1 MVAGAAG
8 GAAEGVR
15 GATQAAVFAAFSFA
29 AASAVPFLSDAA
41 RARLSA
47 IGFGAPPL
55 LILAFATVLG
65 AAALWQL
72 GRLGYFRPLPGPTL
86 RPAIRAAALLA
97 LPLILADAFFPLPAA
112 INHPW
117 PEAWLYYPMA
127 AVPEAVL
134 SLVPLVL
141 LYPMIRRPVL
151 AIPLAALAA
160 PALALAWG
168 PGGASLL
175 VAAQAWGAGMVE
187 LMLLRRSGVTAL
199 IAFRLAHTLI
209 WNILWGA
216 ARLWL
221 GLAPA

>member
-1 MVAGAAG
+1 MRGAA
-8 GAAEGVR
+8 
-15 GATQAAVFAAFSFA
+15 QAAVFAAYSFA

-41 RARLSA
+41 RVRLSA

-72 GRLGYFRPLPGPTL
+72 DRHGFFRPLPGPTI

-97 LPLILADAFFPLPAA
+97 LPLILADAFFPLPAG

-134 SLVPLVL
+134 SLVPLAL
-141 LYPMIRRPVL
+141 IHPLIRRPWLTV
-151 AIPLAALAA
+151 PLAALAA
-160 PALALAWG
+160 PALALAYA
-168 PGGASLL
+168 PAGAPLL
-175 VAAQAWGAGMVE
+175 IAAQAWGTGVVE
-187 LMLLRRSGVTAL
+187 LLLLRRGGVTAL
-199 IAFRLAHTLI
+199 IAFRLAHALI
-209 WNILWGA
+209 WYILWGA

-221 GLAPA
+221 GFAA